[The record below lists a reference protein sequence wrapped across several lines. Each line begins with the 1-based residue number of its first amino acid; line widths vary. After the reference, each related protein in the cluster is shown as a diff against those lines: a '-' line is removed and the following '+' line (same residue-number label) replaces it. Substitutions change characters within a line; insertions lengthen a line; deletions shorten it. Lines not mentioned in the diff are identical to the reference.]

1 MEYTLGPWKTSIVAG
16 DHYGRFKGC
25 NAVRQADENEY
36 VIAICPNEGT
46 IRSSQANARLI
57 AAAPELLEAC
67 KLLLKEWD
75 NRGFPE
81 LNKNQCYSIDVL
93 NGFALVRQA
102 IAKAEGMK

>member
-1 MEYTLGPWKTSIVAG
+1 MKKLGWVERRDKMEKI
-16 DHYGRFKGC
+16 F
-25 NAVRQADENEY
+25 
-36 VIAICPNEGT
+36 
-46 IRSSQANARLI
+46 
-57 AAAPELLEAC
+57 PELLEAC

-102 IAKAEGMK
+102 IAKAEGPK

>member
-57 AAAPELLEAC
+57 AATPELLEAC
-67 KLLLKEWD
+67 KEAKSTLKMAARDIAPLKSVRRE
-75 NRGFPE
+75 R
-81 LNKNQCYSIDVL
+81 IDEVAKQL
-93 NGFALVRQA
+93 ERV